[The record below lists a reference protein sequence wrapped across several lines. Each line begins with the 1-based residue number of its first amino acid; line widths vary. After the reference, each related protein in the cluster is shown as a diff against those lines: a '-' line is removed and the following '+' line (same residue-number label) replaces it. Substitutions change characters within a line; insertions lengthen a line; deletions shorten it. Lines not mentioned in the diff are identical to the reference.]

1 MTAPFKPDNR
11 VIYFA
16 GSIRGGRDDA
26 AIYAQLIERLRK
38 FGRVLTEHVGQP
50 NLTDS
55 GEEALPRMIHDRDL
69 EWVQASDVVVA
80 EVTTPSL
87 GVGYEIGR
95 ATQWQKPV
103 LCLFRTG
110 TPRSLSAMISGCPEL
125 TVREYASVDD
135 VDQILEEFFAE
146 LR

>member
-1 MTAPFKPDNR
+1 MSRAKKSFSR

-16 GSIRGGRDDA
+16 GSISGGRDDA
-26 AIYAQLIERLRK
+26 AIYAQLIERLK
-38 FGRVLTEHVGQP
+38 TFGRVLTEHIGSP
-50 NLTDS
+50 NLSDG
-55 GEEALPRMIHDRDL
+55 GEEGLPRAIHDRDL
-69 EWVQASDVVVA
+69 EWVRASHAVVA

-95 ATQWQKPV
+95 ATEWQKPV

-110 TPRSLSAMISGCPEL
+110 TARSLSAMISGCPDV
-125 TVREYASVDD
+125 TVREYAGVDD
-135 VDQILEEFFAE
+135 VDRIFEEFFAD

>member
-1 MTAPFKPDNR
+1 MTRSPKPDGR
-11 VIYFA
+11 AIYFA

-26 AIYAQLIERLRK
+26 AIYAQLIERLKK
-38 FGRVLTEHVGQP
+38 FGRVLTEHIGQP

-55 GEEALPRMIHDRDL
+55 GEEALPRAIHDRDL
-69 EWVQASDVVVA
+69 EWVRASDVVVA

-95 ATQWQKPV
+95 ATEWRKPV

-110 TPRSLSAMISGCPEL
+110 AQRSLSAMISGSPDV
-125 TVREYASVDD
+125 TVREYTKVAD
-135 VDQILEEFFAE
+135 VDRIFEEFFGE

>member
-1 MTAPFKPDNR
+1 MKPEKR
-11 VIYFA
+11 MIYFA

-26 AIYAQLIERLRK
+26 AIYAELIERLKK
-38 FGRVLTEHVGQP
+38 FGRVLTEHIGTP
-50 NLTDS
+50 NLTAD
-55 GEEALPRMIHDRDL
+55 GEAALPRAIHDRDL
-69 EWVQASDVVVA
+69 EWVHASDVVVA

-95 ATQWQKPV
+95 ATQWRKPV

-110 TPRSLSAMISGCPEL
+110 TQRSLSAMISGCPQV
-125 TVREYASVDD
+125 TVREYAKVDD
-135 VDQILEEFFAE
+135 VDRILEEFFAG

>member
-1 MTAPFKPDNR
+1 MTPPFTPDNR

-95 ATQWQKPV
+95 ATQWQKQV

-125 TVREYASVDD
+125 TVSEYASVDD

>member
-1 MTAPFKPDNR
+1 M
-11 VIYFA
+11 IYFA

-26 AIYAQLIERLRK
+26 AIYAQLIEKLGK
-38 FGRVLTEHVGQP
+38 FGRVLTEHIGQP

-55 GEEALPRMIHDRDL
+55 GEEASPRTIHDRDL
-69 EWVQASDVVVA
+69 QWVRASDVVVA

-87 GVGYEIGR
+87 GVGYGIGR

-110 TPRSLSAMISGCPEL
+110 TARSLSAMISGCPDVTL
-125 TVREYASVDD
+125 REYAQVDD
-135 VDQILEEFFAE
+135 VDRIFEEFFAK

>member
-1 MTAPFKPDNR
+1 MIPPVQRDDR

-26 AIYAQLIERLRK
+26 AIYAQMIERLKK
-38 FGRVLTEHVGQP
+38 FGRVLTEHIGSP
-50 NLTDS
+50 NLTDG
-55 GEEALPRMIHDRDL
+55 GEEAVPRAIHDRDL
-69 EWVQASDVVVA
+69 EWVSASEVVVA

-95 ATQWQKPV
+95 ATEWGKQV

-110 TPRSLSAMISGCPEL
+110 TPRSLSAMISGCPDV
-125 TVREYASVDD
+125 TVREYAKVDD
-135 VDQILEEFFAE
+135 VDQIFAEFFAD

>member
-1 MTAPFKPDNR
+1 MKPDDR

-26 AIYAQLIERLRK
+26 AIYAQLIERLKK
-38 FGRVLTEHVGQP
+38 FGRVLTEHIGAAS
-50 NLTDS
+50 LTDG
-55 GEEALPRMIHDRDL
+55 GEPGLARAIHDRDL
-69 EWVQASDVVVA
+69 EWVSASDVVVA

-95 ATQWQKPV
+95 ATEWQKPV

-110 TPRSLSAMISGCPEL
+110 TPRTLSAMISGCPDV
-125 TVREYASVDD
+125 TVREYAEVAD
-135 VDQILEEFFAE
+135 VERIFEEFFAG